1 LALQLKAMGHEPAI
15 FAYFGLSGSLI
26 DWQGIP
32 VYPNNKDDY
41 GVENVKMV
49 YEHFKADC
57 IITLV
62 DIWILGKMPDDLKWF
77 PWVPIDHEPTPPG
90 VQGMLI
96 DHPGI
101 YKPIAMARYGEREMK
116 RIGVD
121 CFYVPHMIDCK
132 LYSPNEEMRKSNRR
146 TVGWENK
153 FVIGQVGTN
162 VRERKNWT
170 ASFLALQKLYRKHR
184 DIMMYCHTDAFE
196 KRGRDLQ
203 LLREA
208 LMIKD
213 ITTFPPLVNLRCVGV
228 DPLAMAGMYNSL
240 DVYLSP
246 SKGEGFGIPVIEAQ
260 ACGVPVIVANN
271 TAQPELCGGG
281 WLIKNMRPEWDEQSS
296 WEGNADPNEI
306 YDHLNQAYHEK
317 KTGKLAKRKMAAREL
332 AVQYDIGP
340 VMEKYWVPTLK
351 EIEEMI
357 KMTAEE
363 NKERRKKLKEA
374 IRGKVPEVH

>member
-1 LALQLKAMGHEPAI
+1 
-15 FAYFGLSGSLI
+15 
-26 DWQGIP
+26 
-32 VYPNNKDDY
+32 
-41 GVENVKMV
+41 
-49 YEHFKADC
+49 
-57 IITLV
+57 
-62 DIWILGKMPDDLKWF
+62 
-77 PWVPIDHEPTPPG
+77 
-90 VQGMLI
+90 
-96 DHPGI
+96 
-101 YKPIAMARYGEREMK
+101 
-116 RIGVD
+116 
-121 CFYVPHMIDCK
+121 
-132 LYSPNEEMRKSNRR
+132 MRKFNRR

-184 DIMMYCHTDAFE
+184 DIMMYCHTDAFD